1 MARGPVVCAIVLGAG
16 SGSRA
21 GQAKQFRRVGG
32 RSLLYHACAPLTAS
46 PEVGGLIVV
55 VPRGREVEV
64 TAELDDAGVAK
75 LLAVVPGG
83 ATRSAS
89 ARAGL
94 AALPDACTI
103 VLIHD
108 AARPFASRQLV
119 GRVVRAARRHGAAI
133 PVLPVADSI
142 VELRAVGTVR
152 RYLAREVL
160 AAVQTPQGFSRRVL
174 LAAFARRRR
183 LDFTDDASVVH
194 AVGGKGHVV
203 RGELGNRKITTAEEL
218 DAAVRRLEGGA

>member
-1 MARGPVVCAIVLGAG
+1 MTRRPTVCAIVLAAG

-21 GQAKQFRRVGG
+21 GQAKQFRRAGG
-32 RSLLYHACAPLTAS
+32 RSLLYHACAPLAAA
-46 PEVGGLIVV
+46 PEVGGLVVV

-64 TAELDDAGVAK
+64 TAELDDAGVGK

-89 ARAGL
+89 SRAGL

-142 VELRAVGTVR
+142 VELRSSRTVR
-152 RYLAREVL
+152 RYVPREVL
-160 AAVQTPQGFSRRVL
+160 AAVQTPQGFSRRML

-183 LDFTDDASVVH
+183 LDFTDDASVVR
-194 AVGGKGHVV
+194 AMGGTVHVV
-203 RGELGNRKITTAEEL
+203 RGEVANRKITTAEEL
-218 DAAVRRLEGGA
+218 EAAVHHLEANA